1 MGRSRLKTQPKEV
14 QDIAIKGILAGTT
27 DDVSV
32 DVPRVAETT
41 AGPAP
46 TTPLTDLARECDTAN
61 DAVGAARRAHND
73 AQRLLANALVELR
86 NAEIRAAAA
95 KHALEMALKNGIA

>member
-1 MGRSRLKTQPKEV
+1 LEKPKSITARRIDTGMVE
-14 QDIAIKGILAGTT
+14 TS
-27 DDVSV
+27 VSSATAA
-32 DVPRVAETT
+32 PNAETT
-41 AGPAP
+41 AGPAH
-46 TTPLTDLARECDTAN
+46 TTPLTDLARECDAAN

-95 KHALEMALKNGIA
+95 KHALEMALKNGSVGE